1 MADYEERR
9 ERVQGLRR
17 LSGLQG
23 SGAGCVGGV
32 EGQRGGGLLERDQ
45 LTPSEKKRVRAML
58 PK

>member
-1 MADYEERR
+1 
-9 ERVQGLRR
+9 LRR

-23 SGAGCVGGV
+23 SGTGCVGGV
-32 EGQRGGGLLERDQ
+32 EGRTGARVLERDQ